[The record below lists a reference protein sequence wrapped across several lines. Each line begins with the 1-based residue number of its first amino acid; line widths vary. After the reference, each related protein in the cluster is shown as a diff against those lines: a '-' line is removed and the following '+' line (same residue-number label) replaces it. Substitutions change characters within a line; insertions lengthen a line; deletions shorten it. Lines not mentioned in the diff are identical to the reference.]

1 MDNLLIAERSIRTI
15 EKLKRRRLSDEFKMT
30 DFGEATLF
38 LGMRLAYNLECGDLN
53 LKLFPETAVTK
64 TLEKFGM
71 TESNS
76 TKNSVSRVAG
86 QPKRSLGFVLPG
98 QLPGKNPAIPDGKSL
113 AGIKTGCW
121 DYSSSE
127 MQEQITRCIRRRY
140 PTRSRLNSVLG
151 KSEATKCLHV
161 FKRGQIYCTRCSR
174 IQNHL
179 FGQNFG
185 THQLQEADGSCA
197 NLRE

>member
-1 MDNLLIAERSIRTI
+1 MDNLLIAERNIRTI

-86 QPKRSLGFVLPG
+86 QPKC
-98 QLPGKNPAIPDGKSL
+98 
-113 AGIKTGCW
+113 IKCSTFARICA
-121 DYSSSE
+121 
-127 MQEQITRCIRRRY
+127 
-140 PTRSRLNSVLG
+140 TRSATWEESSNSRRKIIG
-151 KSEATKCLHV
+151 RH
-161 FKRGQIYCTRCSR
+161 
-174 IQNHL
+174 
-179 FGQNFG
+179 
-185 THQLQEADGSCA
+185 
-197 NLRE
+197 